1 MCIIDCLSTIVFI
14 LPLYL
19 DDTKVIILILWR
31 RTFQLEY
38 WRTFQLVSTHNTGTK
53 IGKIRID
60 LILAVIMMNNEAI
73 LTTHV
78 GWLQHMAESFKI
90 QEIKG
95 KSTDNINYAT
105 CTLDTFWLIYHMC

>member
-1 MCIIDCLSTIVFI
+1 
-14 LPLYL
+14 
-19 DDTKVIILILWR
+19 
-31 RTFQLEY
+31 
-38 WRTFQLVSTHNTGTK
+38 
-53 IGKIRID
+53 
-60 LILAVIMMNNEAI
+60 MMNNEAI